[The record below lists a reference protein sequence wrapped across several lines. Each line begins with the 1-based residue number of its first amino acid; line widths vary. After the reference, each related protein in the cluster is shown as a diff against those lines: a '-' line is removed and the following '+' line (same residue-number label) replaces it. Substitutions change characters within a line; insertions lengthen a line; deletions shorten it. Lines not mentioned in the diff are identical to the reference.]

1 MPTIP
6 LHPMIVHFPIVLA
19 VLLPFVAVGA
29 LWVIRSRVVRPS
41 AAWAIP
47 FLLTVAL
54 LGSAFVATRTGEA
67 EEDRVE
73 KVVPENVLH
82 EHEEAAERFLMI
94 AAVVAAIAL
103 LGLARGTVGTA
114 ARAVATVGS
123 LVIVF
128 AGFQVGKAG
137 GELVYEHNAGAA
149 YVEGGPN
156 ATKASGE
163 RVQANNA
170 EANNEDSDKN

>member
-29 LWVIRSRVVRPS
+29 LWVIRSRVIRPTKV
-41 AAWAIP
+41 WAVP
-47 FLLTVAL
+47 FLLSVVL
-54 LGSAFVATRTGEA
+54 LGSGFAATRTGEA

-82 EHEEAAERFLMI
+82 QHEEAAERFLMI

-149 YVEGGPN
+149 YAPSGPN
-156 ATKASGE
+156 AVKASGE
-163 RVQANNA
+163 GAQANNN
-170 EANNEDSDKN
+170 EASDEDSDKN